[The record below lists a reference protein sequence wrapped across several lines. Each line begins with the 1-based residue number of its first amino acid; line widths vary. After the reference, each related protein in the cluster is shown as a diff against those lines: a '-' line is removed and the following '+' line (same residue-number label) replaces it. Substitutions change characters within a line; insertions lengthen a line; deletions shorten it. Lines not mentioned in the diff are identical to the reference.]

1 MRHVIR
7 TDSTSS
13 ALDSTGDLLTSRS
26 AALDHYHHLKDR
38 RPCAETDPNSDDDE
52 DYEDCHDDESVPE
65 DETNLSGRLHPDT
78 SLSVKQGAEPQPDEP
93 RPIRPLLPLSQRNFF
108 KVPSRPELHQFLATA
123 GGENFSNFV
132 QGDFSLMPGRRAILK
147 QLGSTPSSSKGFSW
161 DDGHRPEAR
170 GDLTEHPLL
179 QEAFAWVVDL
189 FLAQP

>member
-65 DETNLSGRLHPDT
+65 DETNLSGPLHPDT

-93 RPIRPLLPLSQRNFF
+93 RPSPPSQPTQLLQGPFPARTPPVPRHRRWREFLQLCSGRFLPHARSPRDSQTAR
-108 KVPSRPELHQFLATA
+108 VDSELFEWVQLGRRTPAGSTRRSHGAPALA
-123 GGENFSNFV
+123 GGV
-132 QGDFSLMPGRRAILK
+132 CVGG
-147 QLGSTPSSSKGFSW
+147 
-161 DDGHRPEAR
+161 
-170 GDLTEHPLL
+170 
-179 QEAFAWVVDL
+179 
-189 FLAQP
+189 